1 MSIAD
6 AVYGFSLR
14 DDFPRILY
22 DRATA
27 SLMLNWKR
35 LHFFIFF
42 FYLVFFPHPAQEAQ
56 RGAAGSRATLSCLV
70 ESWELRCIMPG
81 REDVFYYYHYWEH
94 PE

>member
-6 AVYGFSLR
+6 AVYGSSLR
-14 DDFPRILY
+14 GDFSRILY
-22 DRATA
+22 DRAMA

-35 LHFFIFF
+35 LHFFIF
-42 FYLVFFPHPAQEAQ
+42 YLFSHPAQEAQ
-56 RGAAGSRATLSCLV
+56 RGAGGLRASLACLV

-81 REDVFYYYHYWEH
+81 REEFFFYYYYFWEH